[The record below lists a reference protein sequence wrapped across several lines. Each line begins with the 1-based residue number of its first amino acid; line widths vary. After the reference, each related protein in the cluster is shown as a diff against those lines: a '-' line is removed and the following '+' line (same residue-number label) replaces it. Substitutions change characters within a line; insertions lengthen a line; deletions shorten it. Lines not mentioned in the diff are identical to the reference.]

1 MKSKKISEWQRK
13 INNGKRKQAEAIQ
26 REKEKV
32 WDRLKDTSTSARSSE
47 RLTISDIKSLHGLD
61 VEQELAD
68 ILTEEINAARYR

>member
-1 MKSKKISEWQRK
+1 MKSKKITEWQRK
-13 INNGKRKQAEAIQ
+13 IANGKRKQAEAIQ